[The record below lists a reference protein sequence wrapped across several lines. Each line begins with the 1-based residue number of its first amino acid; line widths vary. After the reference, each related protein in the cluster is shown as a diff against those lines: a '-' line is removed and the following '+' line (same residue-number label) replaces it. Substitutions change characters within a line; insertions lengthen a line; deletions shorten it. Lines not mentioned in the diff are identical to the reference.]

1 MRYVAFALALFAS
14 HAVYAMAPKDV
25 YKKAGPAVTLVL
37 GSDDGRQG
45 SSGTGSIITP
55 EGKMIT
61 NAHVVLNHDGKPY
74 KMIYIYLK
82 PPVITGD
89 NTKDL
94 VNRYNGKVVA
104 YSPPDE
110 LDLALIQIQGAPAKL
125 PTVNFANPN
134 NVEVGDEVVAIGH
147 PEQGGLWTLTS
158 GTVSTVIANFN
169 GVKGKD
175 VFQTEASVN
184 RGNSGGPLLDDQGN
198 MVGINTMIARQ
209 APDGLTITSVNFALK
224 SSVAVNW
231 LAGQGMGLAYARPSQ
246 VDPTTGAT
254 TGSVAVAV
262 APQPNKPATT
272 DTVVAMNDTKPTSAA
287 STPATTG
294 TTKPTTPTTPTA
306 TVPVDQTPPAT
317 VVVVQ
322 DPPKQSADA
331 IRQEGQQLGTQKQ
344 PEKLTKGKPLDP
356 TQAKP
361 TYHTQKRPYNADD
374 LRRQQMKELDDMMDE
389 MRGKVDAKRGG
400 GMW

>member
-1 MRYVAFALALFAS
+1 MRFTVFAFALLAS
-14 HAVYAMAPKDV
+14 PAVFAMAPKDV

-45 SSGTGSIITP
+45 SSGTGSIITA

-61 NAHVVLNHDGKPY
+61 NAHVVLNSDGKPY
-74 KMIYIYLK
+74 KMIYIFLK

-89 NTKDL
+89 NSKDL
-94 VNRYNGKVVA
+94 VNRYNGKVIA
-104 YSPPDE
+104 YSPPSE
-110 LDLALIQIQGAPAKL
+110 LDLAIIQIQQAPAKL
-125 PTVNFANPN
+125 PTINFANPN

-169 GVKGKD
+169 GIKGKD

-184 RGNSGGPLLDDQGN
+184 RGNSGGPLLDEQGN

-209 APDGLTITSVNFALK
+209 AADGLTITSVNFALK

-231 LAGQGMGLAYARPSQ
+231 LAGQGMGLAYAKPQQ
-246 VDPTTGAT
+246 VDPTTGQT
-254 TGSVAVAV
+254 TGDVAVAV

-272 DTVVAMNDTKPTSAA
+272 DTAVATNDTKPS
-287 STPATTG
+287 
-294 TTKPTTPTTPTA
+294 TTPSAPPS
-306 TVPVDQTPPAT
+306 VPVGEAPPAT

-322 DPPKQSADA
+322 DPPKQTADS
-331 IRQEGQQLGTQKQ
+331 IRQEGQQLGKAQGSEKVTQ
-344 PEKLTKGKPLDP
+344 GKPLDP
-356 TQAKP
+356 TKANP
-361 TYHTQKRPYNADD
+361 TYHTPKRPYNADD
-374 LRRQQMKELDDMMDE
+374 LRRQQMKELDDMMGE
-389 MRGKVDAKRGG
+389 MRGKIRR
-400 GMW
+400 